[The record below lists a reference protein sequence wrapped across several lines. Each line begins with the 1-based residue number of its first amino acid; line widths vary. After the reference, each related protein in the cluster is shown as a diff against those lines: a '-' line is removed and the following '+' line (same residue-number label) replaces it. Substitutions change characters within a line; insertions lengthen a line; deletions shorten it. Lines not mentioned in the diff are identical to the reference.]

1 MDRLESGKV
10 AKMSI
15 KTGKK
20 RCINRSKAKFNQRKL
35 IQKLY
40 ETRKEK
46 ITQKKTFRSL
56 KLHVEKVVTESAVHT
71 KTRTKLKRTNWQK
84 LNKIHA

>member
-40 ETRKEK
+40 
-46 ITQKKTFRSL
+46 
-56 KLHVEKVVTESAVHT
+56 
-71 KTRTKLKRTNWQK
+71 
-84 LNKIHA
+84 